1 MIQIFWNI
9 SPIIKHGITFKEV
22 SVESKK
28 VTKEIISSWEETI
41 LPTIL
46 TKYQLSD
53 IYNAHEFDLK
63 LCTDQKFDQNFAFR
77 EQRYSGGKYS
87 KVWITGMV
95 SSKALAE
102 KIPTFAVGESAIQ
115 DGPSS
120 TTENSLVDIVCKRK
134 YGWMEHFL
142 KNGYV
147 NLIVNSKD
155 KGWKFSR

>member
-1 MIQIFWNI
+1 MIQTFWNI

-22 SVESKK
+22 SGESKK
-28 VTKEIISSWEETI
+28 VTKEMISSWEETI

-46 TKYQLSD
+46 TKYQLSN
-53 IYNAHEFDLK
+53 IYNKHEFDLK
-63 LCTDQKFDQNFAFR
+63 ICIDQNLAFR
-77 EQRYSGGKYS
+77 EQRYSGGEYS
-87 KVWITGMV
+87 KVWIAGMV

-102 KIPTFAVGESAIQ
+102 KIPMVAVGKSANQ

-120 TTENSLVDIVCKRK
+120 TTENSLVDIVYKRK